1 MNTYLL
7 AGITVMVYAIIQFM
21 EAKLVQKER
30 PDMKAIAKRSLMVF
44 SSVIA
49 GVSLYDQITPLMGQI
64 GEKVG
69 GSGSATTQVFTDK
82 PSFWMNEKYT
92 ICMA

>member
-1 MNTYLL
+1 MNTYLM
-7 AGITVMVYAIIQFM
+7 AGITVMVYVIIQVM
-21 EAKLVQKER
+21 DAKLVQKER

-49 GVSLYDQITPLMGQI
+49 GVALYDQFNPLMGQI

-69 GSGSATTQVFTDK
+69 GSGTTPQVFTDK
-82 PSFWMNEKYT
+82 PTF
-92 ICMA
+92 